1 MSITEINKLKEKV
14 EKDPN
19 SRLYVPLAEEY
30 RKEGM
35 MDEAIEV
42 LQKGL
47 GLHPGYMSARVSL
60 GKIYH
65 AKGQMDEAR
74 IEFESVV
81 KSIPDN
87 LYAHKKLAEIYRD
100 TGKRDLAIKAFRTV
114 LKLNPM
120 DEETL
125 NSLRDLEGVS
135 NEQPLGKQQ
144 ERGAPSEAM
153 VLEQSTHDQPTGEAP
168 AEEPVEEPVVEPVME
183 NKESVEDMDAF
194 KESLFGLKAET
205 EEEIQEEILA
215 VEEEVSAD
223 VAELPEEA
231 GEEWSFGDVETTP
244 GIEAVEEEISAEMIE
259 IPEEADEGLSLGD
272 RADVLKTEDLKAA
285 GEVEAVPEDMF
296 TLLGDK
302 SPTGITAEMLP
313 EAGSVRQKD
322 KGVLLQTADRFISEE
337 KYLGA
342 INIYQQVLAADADDK
357 QTLQRIEELRSLLKL
372 MGKDKEVLISKL
384 NAFLSALKKRG
395 DEFRRSS

>member
-47 GLHPGYMSARVSL
+47 GLHPGYMSARVAL

-87 LYAHKKLAEIYRD
+87 LYAHRKLAEIYRD
-100 TGKRDLAIKAFRTV
+100 TGKRDLAIKALRTV

-135 NEQPLGKQQ
+135 NEQSQEKQQ
-144 ERGAPSEAM
+144 EPGAPSEAM
-153 VLEQSTHDQPTGEAP
+153 VLEQSTHDQLTI
-168 AEEPVEEPVVEPVME
+168 EEPVEEPSEGPLVENV
-183 NKESVEDMDAF
+183 ESEEEMDAF
-194 KESLFGLKAET
+194 KESLFGLKAEKD
-205 EEEIQEEILA
+205 EEIQEEILA

-223 VAELPEEA
+223 AEELPEEA
-231 GEEWSFGDVETTP
+231 GEEWSFGDVETAS
-244 GIEAVEEEISAEMIE
+244 GVEAVEEEISAETIE
-259 IPEEADEGLSLGD
+259 TPEEAGEEWSFEDVETPP
-272 RADVLKTEDLKAA
+272 VLK
-285 GEVEAVPEDMF
+285 
-296 TLLGDK
+296 
-302 SPTGITAEMLP
+302 
-313 EAGSVRQKD
+313 
-322 KGVLLQTADRFISEE
+322 
-337 KYLGA
+337 
-342 INIYQQVLAADADDK
+342 
-357 QTLQRIEELRSLLKL
+357 LLK
-372 MGKDKEVLISKL
+372 KKL
-384 NAFLSALKKRG
+384 VQKQ
-395 DEFRRSS
+395 

>member
-153 VLEQSTHDQPTGEAP
+153 VLEQSTHDQPTVEAP
-168 AEEPVEEPVVEPVME
+168 AEEPVVEPVME

-194 KESLFGLKAET
+194 KESLFGSKAET

-231 GEEWSFGDVETTP
+231 AEEWSFGDVETTP

-272 RADVLKTEDLKAA
+272 RADVLRTEDLKAA

-302 SPTGITAEMLP
+302 SPTGITAEI
-313 EAGSVRQKD
+313 RQKD

>member
-14 EKDPN
+14 DKDPN

-47 GLHPGYMSARVSL
+47 GLHPGYMSARVAL

-100 TGKRDLAIKAFRTV
+100 TGKIDLAIKALRTV

-125 NSLRDLEGVS
+125 NSLRDLEGIS
-135 NEQPLGKQQ
+135 NEQPMEKQQ
-144 ERGAPSEAM
+144 EPGAPSEAM
-153 VLEQSTHDQPTGEAP
+153 VLEQSKYDQPTVELF
-168 AEEPVEEPVVEPVME
+168 EEPVVEPVVGNE
-183 NKESVEDMDAF
+183 GSEEEMDAF
-194 KESLFGLKAET
+194 KESLFGLKT
-205 EEEIQEEILA
+205 EKDEEIQEDILA
-215 VEEEVSAD
+215 VEEEVIAD
-223 VAELPEEA
+223 VEELPEEA
-231 GEEWSFGDVETTP
+231 GEEWSFGDVETAP
-244 GIEAVEEEISAEMIE
+244 GIEAVEEEIIAETIE
-259 IPEEADEGLSLGD
+259 SPEEADEELSFGD
-272 RADVLKTEDLKAA
+272 MADVLRAEGLKAV
-285 GEVEAVPEDMF
+285 GEEVPEDIF
-296 TLLGDK
+296 TPTKDK
-302 SPTGITAEMLP
+302 SLNEVNAEMAS
-313 EAGSVRQKD
+313 EADFGSQRD
-322 KGVLLQTADRFISEE
+322 KGLLLQTADRFISEE
-337 KYLGA
+337 KFLGA
-342 INIYQQVLAADADDK
+342 INIYQQILGADADDK
-357 QTLQRIEELRSLLKL
+357 QTLQRIEELKSLLKL

-395 DEFRRSS
+395 NEFHRSS

>member
-1 MSITEINKLKEKV
+1 MSIIEINKLREKV

-47 GLHPGYMSARVSL
+47 ELHPGYMSARVSL

-87 LYAHKKLAEIYRD
+87 LYAHKKLAEIYKD
-100 TGKRDLAIKAFRTV
+100 TGKRDLAIKALRTV

-135 NEQPLGKQQ
+135 DEQPPEKEQ
-144 ERGAPSEAM
+144 EPGAPSEAM
-153 VLEQSTHDQPTGEAP
+153 VLEQSAHDQPTVEG
-168 AEEPVEEPVVEPVME
+168 PVEEPVVENE
-183 NKESVEDMDAF
+183 ESVKEMDAF

-223 VAELPEEA
+223 VEELPEEA
-231 GEEWSFGDVETTP
+231 GEEWSFGDVETAS
-244 GIEAVEEEISAEMIE
+244 GAEAVEEEISAETIE
-259 IPEEADEGLSLGD
+259 MPEETDDELSFGYM
-272 RADVLKTEDLKAA
+272 ADVLRTEDLKAA
-285 GEVEAVPEDMF
+285 GEVEKVAEDIF
-296 TLLGDK
+296 TPIKDK
-302 SPTGITAEMLP
+302 SLTGFTAEMMS
-313 EAGSVRQKD
+313 EADSGNQKD
-322 KGVLLQTADRFISEE
+322 KGLLLQTADRFISEE

-342 INIYQQVLAADADDK
+342 INIYQQILTVAADDK

-372 MGKDKEVLISKL
+372 MGKDKEILISKL
-384 NAFLSALKKRG
+384 NAFLGALIKRG
-395 DEFRRSS
+395 DEFHRSS

>member
-1 MSITEINKLKEKV
+1 MSITEINKLREKV

-47 GLHPGYMSARVSL
+47 ERHPGYMSARVSL

-125 NSLRDLEGVS
+125 NSLRDLEGTS
-135 NEQPLGKQQ
+135 TGQPLEKQQ
-144 ERGAPSEAM
+144 EPVAPSEESPFETM
-153 VLEQSTHDQPTGEAP
+153 VLEQSTHDQPK
-168 AEEPVEEPVVEPVME
+168 VEEAEVVEEAKVEE
-183 NKESVEDMDAF
+183 NEVSVEEMDAF
-194 KESLFGLKAET
+194 KESLFGLKAEA
-205 EEEIQEEILA
+205 EEEIQEEIPA
-215 VEEEVSAD
+215 VEEEVSAE
-223 VAELPEEA
+223 AEELPEEA
-231 GEEWSFGDVETTP
+231 EDEWSFGDVETTS
-244 GIEAVEEEISAEMIE
+244 GIEAVEEEVSAETIE
-259 IPEEADEGLSLGD
+259 IPEEADEKLSFGD
-272 RADVLKTEDLKAA
+272 MAGVMRAEDLKAA
-285 GEVEAVPEDMF
+285 GKVEAVPEDIF
-296 TLLGDK
+296 TPPADK
-302 SPTGITAEMLP
+302 SLTGVTAEMP
-313 EAGSVRQKD
+313 TEADSGSQK
-322 KGVLLQTADRFISEE
+322 E
-337 KYLGA
+337 
-342 INIYQQVLAADADDK
+342 
-357 QTLQRIEELRSLLKL
+357 
-372 MGKDKEVLISKL
+372 
-384 NAFLSALKKRG
+384 
-395 DEFRRSS
+395 